1 MGIHRYFSHI
11 VQKYPSMIKRIH
23 QIPQIDRLYLDCNS
37 IIYDSYHA
45 MSKDLSPID
54 FKESNLI
61 QNVILK
67 IKEYIQKIQPRK
79 YIFIAFDGVAPLAK
93 MQQQRCRR
101 MKSVYESELKQQ
113 YNPQSTSSWKTLAI
127 TPGTPFMNTLMKE
140 IHTSFGSLSTSHS
153 AQIIIS
159 DSNEAGE
166 GEHKLFQHIR
176 DTMTI
181 DTVSGF
187 DNVSGS
193 NNVSGVDTLSND
205 VSVIYGL
212 DADLIMLSLIH
223 LSYCPSIFVCREEP
237 EFLNVLPPNTEVDQN
252 NLMTMNIQQLS
263 VKLADD
269 MSHKKTTGHRRVPV
283 NQNSPNRDPIL
294 DYIFICFLLGND
306 FLPHFPSLN
315 IRTTGMEVLM
325 DVYSKEIGNYPTRYL
340 IDKPTKQIMWQN
352 VHILFQALAKI
363 EEKLY
368 TNEMKYRKRFDT
380 MKWEIDLEKQ
390 LNQVPV
396 MFRGKEKYINAP
408 EDGWQNRYY
417 KALFHT
423 SAEVR
428 EVSAKQYC
436 EGLNWVFQYYTV
448 GCSNWHWRYDYHYPP
463 LLSDIIKTLT
473 DNTFTT
479 SNSTLVSQPYHS
491 SLQLAYVIPIQY
503 HSEYLPADICAF
515 VKDNA
520 YMFYPEVENLQ
531 FEWSFC
537 RYFWEASVEMP
548 NIPVVLLEKINR
560 FICEKSSNSL
570 HSLKK
575 NVKSVVSVRRI
586 KVV

>member
-37 IIYDSYHA
+37 IVYDSYHA
-45 MSKDLSPID
+45 MSKDLNPLN

-113 YNPQSTSSWKTLAI
+113 YNPQSISSWKTLAI

-140 IHTSFGSLSTSHS
+140 IHETFGQLSTEHS

-176 DTMTI
+176 DTMTSN
-181 DTVSGF
+181 T
-187 DNVSGS
+187 GS
-193 NNVSGVDTLSND
+193 NTLSDSDD
-205 VSVIYGL
+205 VSIIYGL

-263 VKLADD
+263 GKLADD
-269 MSHKKTTGHRRVPV
+269 MSHRNPMGNRHPIT
-283 NQNSPNRDPIL
+283 PNKDPIL

-325 DVYSKEIGNYPTRYL
+325 DVYLKHIGNHSSRYL
-340 IDKPTKQIMWQN
+340 IDKTTKQIMWQN
-352 VHILFQALAKI
+352 VHILFQALSSI

-368 TNEMKYRKRFDT
+368 INEMKYRKRFDT

-396 MFRGKEKYINAP
+396 MFRGKEKYINSP
-408 EDGWQNRYY
+408 EEGWQNRYY

-423 SAEVR
+423 STDTAEVA
-428 EVSAKQYC
+428 AKQYC
-436 EGLNWVFQYYTV
+436 EGLNWVFQYYTA

-463 LLSDIIKTLT
+463 LLSDIVNELATITE
-473 DNTFTT
+473 DTFTT
-479 SNSTLVSQPYHS
+479 TSISQPYHS

-503 HSEYLPADICAF
+503 HSEYLPADICAY

-520 YMFYPEVENLQ
+520 YMFYPEVDNLQ

-548 NIPVVLLEKINR
+548 NIPVVLLDKINR
-560 FICEKSSNSL
+560 FICEKSSNSDTGNR
-570 HSLKK
+570 LKK
-575 NVKSVVSVRRI
+575 NGKRSV